1 MGVKN
6 NMAKKSRTNMEE
18 AFRKAQKEKQKRAEK
33 VKADKVRKDG
43 AGVRKQVANAKKKK
57 GK

>member
-1 MGVKN
+1 MK
-6 NMAKKSRTNMEE
+6 E
-18 AFRKAQKEKQKRAEK
+18 AFRKANAEKRKRAEK
-33 VKADKVRKDG
+33 AKADKVKKDG